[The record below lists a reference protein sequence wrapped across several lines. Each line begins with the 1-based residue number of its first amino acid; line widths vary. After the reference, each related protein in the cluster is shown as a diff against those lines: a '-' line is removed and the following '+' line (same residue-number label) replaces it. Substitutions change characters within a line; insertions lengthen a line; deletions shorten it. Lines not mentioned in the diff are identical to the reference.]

1 MKKNTQSMT
10 YCHAFKS
17 DILLSVIYKGI
28 FMKKISIYIFA
39 ILSVF
44 FLTLC
49 TEETDEDYTHTEE
62 RPKEAYIDSPTNTYK
77 KHVETLNIANTIQ
90 NSGSYLGSRVDARAS
105 SKNAV
110 KQSNK
115 RTETQDKAIE
125 ALTK

>member
-1 MKKNTQSMT
+1 MT
-10 YCHAFKS
+10 YCHTFKS
-17 DILLSVIYKGI
+17 DILLIIIYKGI
-28 FMKKISIYIFA
+28 FMKKISIFIFA
-39 ILSVF
+39 ILSIF

-49 TEETDEDYTHTEE
+49 REETNEDYTNTEE

-77 KHVETLNIANTIQ
+77 RDVETLNIANTIQ
-90 NSGSYLGSRVDARAS
+90 HPSSYLGSRVEARGS